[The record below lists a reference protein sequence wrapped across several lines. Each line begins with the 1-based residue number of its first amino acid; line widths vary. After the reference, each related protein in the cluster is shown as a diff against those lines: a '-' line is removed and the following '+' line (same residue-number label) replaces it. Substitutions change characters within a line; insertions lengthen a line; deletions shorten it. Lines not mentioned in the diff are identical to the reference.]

1 MEVKSEVKEEKKCN
15 EDYLSFQNP
24 CNYFQEFM
32 RAVLNCL
39 GFTYRGGE
47 DGGSSQVQADPPSSA
62 AADPPVAEAALLAPP
77 RAPPR
82 PPISGGSGPQ
92 TNTNPN

>member
-15 EDYLSFQNP
+15 EDYFFFQNP

-39 GFTYRGGE
+39 GLNH
-47 DGGSSQVQADPPSSA
+47 DGGDRGQGQADPPST
-62 AADPPVAEAALLAPP
+62 AADPPVAEAV
-77 RAPPR
+77 RVAPPR
-82 PPISGGSGPQ
+82 PVISGGSGPQ